1 MNELHTLMK
10 AANVVWPATAK
21 FATQDKNGLVRFFTE
36 RPYRSV
42 RVPIWYRRS
51 KTSEVS
57 TTNPTLKV
65 SSRWYTNIVTVEQWT
80 KEQWIEWTEVDR
92 RKGLLPVFKGTIV
105 DVIFNDGVQI
115 LGGSAGTR
123 KVDVEHVIG
132 IDPATGKPSN
142 RVAHY
147 WGNSAAFRIVGYRIA
162 PKPKVEPEWIEWTY
176 ADRVKGAMPVSKGTV
191 VDVQYENGEETLG
204 VTAGTSPGDNMHVS
218 GLDKRGQRS
227 NKSASYWGRGTSYPI
242 VKYRAYP
249 APERMASKEEFA
261 TKLLSVVSA
270 AVQDVGQHKPTP
282 DAKPPYEPWN
292 TPACKSVSE
301 EEFSISATVQHIRN
315 LELAANEKLEQSA
328 KLFAEA
334 ETLTKERLDLLV
346 QLNVHLAELNLV
358 VDFKNK

>member
-10 AANVVWPATAK
+10 AANIVWPATAK
-21 FATQDKNGLVRFFTE
+21 FATQDQNGRVRFFTD

-42 RVPIWYRRS
+42 GVSVWYRRS
-51 KTSEVS
+51 RTSEVFNPS
-57 TTNPTLKV
+57 PTLKV
-65 SSRWYTNIVTVEQWT
+65 SSRWYTNIVTIEQWT
-80 KEQWIEWTEVDR
+80 KDQWIEWTEVDR

-162 PKPKVEPEWIEWTY
+162 PKPKVELKWIEWTLD
-176 ADRVKGAMPVSKGTV
+176 DRSRDVMPVPRGTLI
-191 VDVQYENGEETLG
+191 DVEFTDGQISIGVSAGTDGLASDHVAG
-204 VTAGTSPGDNMHVS
+204 VTPSGSPSCRSAG
-218 GLDKRGQRS
+218 
-227 NKSASYWGRGTSYPI
+227 YWGSRTSNPI
-242 VKYRAYP
+242 VRYRLHHMSSDVKKP
-249 APERMASKEEFA
+249 AAPIVRG
-261 TKLLSVVSA
+261 VVVAESS
-270 AVQDVGQHKPTP
+270 
-282 DAKPPYEPWN
+282 YEPWN
-292 TPACKSVSE
+292 SPACKQASDA
-301 EEFSISATVQHIRN
+301 EFSISATMQHIRN

-334 ETLTKERLDLLV
+334 ETMTKERLDLLA
-346 QLNVHLAELNLV
+346 QLNVQLADLNLV
-358 VDFKNK
+358 VDIKNK